1 MATKCQMLRQNRLLL
16 KGWMVQVGG
25 ATGIHP
31 LPQWSRGP
39 HLCAT
44 TQLHH
49 IEHPA
54 LGEEEEETLFATNQ
68 VGFLSLSL
76 AHTYTHTHTHHPH
89 TYTHTHTHTPPT
101 HIYTHTDIA
110 NQLVVGTC
118 HACLPCH
125 FLSHRLAEVLFSPVH
140 WLRRL
145 VPSACMHFIGAF
157 TVQSYYYSR
166 HSINT

>member
-1 MATKCQMLRQNRLLL
+1 MLRQNRLLL
-16 KGWMVQVGG
+16 KGWMVHSQAGR

-54 LGEEEEETLFATNQ
+54 LGEEEETPLAKYQ
-68 VGFLSLSL
+68 VGFHSLSL
-76 AHTYTHTHTHHPH
+76 AHTHTHTHH
-89 TYTHTHTHTPPT
+89 T

-110 NQLVVGTC
+110 NWLVVGTC
-118 HACLPCH
+118 HACLPFH

-145 VPSACMHFIGAF
+145 VPTACMHFIGAF
-157 TVQSYYYSR
+157 IVQLYYSR